1 MEHPLIRIRRLT
13 EASGNETRVLNSAPS
28 TSSHSKPAAVELA
41 RRAVPFCRSAAVCLL
56 TLIIWRLR
64 TTFFSHRFSHSQEP
78 QALQDW
84 KGELTAI
91 TLPEGRILAIFQIN
105 SNDCIDE
112 KIADRQITF
121 AKCGFI
127 SSPGETS
134 WINATFVYFAD
145 HAVHAICPHANGTDG
160 SVEPSLLRIYY
171 DTHSVDLLVQKLHQA
186 SWDGLVYAAAA
197 EPEGLYV
204 WAKGIVNVHN
214 RNLHGQVKC
223 LVDGVE
229 TTPLML
235 SQEIALC
242 PIAQANV
249 IRSACGCL
257 NTPVTLT
264 VRGAPLPSVAS
275 VCRPNSALDSTS
287 LVSGEPP
294 QAANHSHASR
304 RIGFVLPNGYFH
316 TSTSSGDQPMKQ
328 YYLCSCTMVLDS
340 AKFMGE
346 WLLYHGFLGVEHFF
360 VYDNGSEDGL
370 RESIKEAQGTG
381 HTRGFEISAT
391 IHSWPWIKSQEGCFS
406 HCALQAKKLCT
417 WVIFIDVD
425 EFVFPAQMVKEIESQ
440 KLTAAG
446 SQYAFLLPKFV
457 KRMAKKKHTAAAMA
471 TGGNDS
477 CQQVGV
483 SQSPQ
488 VTNPD

>member
-1 MEHPLIRIRRLT
+1 MEKTHRGPSMSPSGRLT
-13 EASGNETRVLNSAPS
+13 PSGSIRSPTSELSPPSSAS
-28 TSSHSKPAAVELA
+28 SS
-41 RRAVPFCRSAAVCLL
+41 R
-56 TLIIWRLR
+56 
-64 TTFFSHRFSHSQEP
+64 RFSGSY
-78 QALQDW
+78 ASLDASVN
-84 KGELTAI
+84 GSA
-91 TLPEGRILAIFQIN
+91 
-105 SNDCIDE
+105 C
-112 KIADRQITF
+112 
-121 AKCGFI
+121 
-127 SSPGETS
+127 SSPS
-134 WINATFVYFAD
+134 RSPF
-145 HAVHAICPHANGTDG
+145 
-160 SVEPSLLRIYY
+160 EPSLR
-171 DTHSVDLLVQKLHQA
+171 KA
-186 SWDGLVYAAAA
+186 
-197 EPEGLYV
+197 
-204 WAKGIVNVHN
+204 
-214 RNLHGQVKC
+214 VKC